1 MKTLVI
7 GAGAIGG
14 YFGGRLLA
22 AGKDVTFLVR
32 PRRAERLGETG
43 LVIQSPLGNLSLS
56 NPPIVQADT
65 LNETYDLVL
74 LSCKAYDLGD
84 AVTSFAPA
92 VGSHTMILP
101 LLNGMSHLERLEA
114 KFGPDAVLGGQCLIS
129 STMDAEGR
137 IIHLNNTHSL
147 TFGERSGARSDRADL
162 IAAEFS
168 GAKFDTH
175 LSDNILQDMWEK
187 WIFIAGL
194 AGITCLMRASIG
206 DIIQAGGG
214 GLAVQ
219 LLEECAAIAQKQGFP
234 PRQAALEQSRTL
246 FKTPGSPMTAS
257 MLRDVE
263 AKGRTEFDQVLG
275 DLMRR
280 GGLQDQASS
289 ILRTAYLHLAAYETR
304 RSRLETAN

>member
-1 MKTLVI
+1 VKTLVI

-22 AGKDVTFLVR
+22 AGKDVTLLVR
-32 PRRAERLGETG
+32 PRRAERLAEMG

-65 LNETYDLVL
+65 LNETYDLIL
-74 LSCKAYDLGD
+74 LSCKAYDLED
-84 AVTSFAPA
+84 AITSFAPA
-92 VGSHTMILP
+92 VGLHTMILP
-101 LLNGMSHLERLEA
+101 LLNGMSHLERIEA

-137 IIHLNNTHSL
+137 IIHLNNSHSL
-147 TFGERSGARSDRADL
+147 TFGERSGARSDRAGL
-162 IAAEFS
+162 IEAEFS

-206 DIIQAGGG
+206 DIIQAGGV
-214 GLAVQ
+214 GLTVQ
-219 LLEECAAIAQKQGFP
+219 LLEECAAIAKKQGFP
-234 PRQAALEQSRTL
+234 PRQAALEQSRAL

-280 GGLQDQASS
+280 GDLQDQASS
-289 ILRTAYLHLAAYETR
+289 ILRTAYVHLAAYEAR
-304 RSRLETAN
+304 RNRQESAF

>member
-22 AGKDVTFLVR
+22 AGKDVTLLVR
-32 PRRAERLGETG
+32 PRRAERLAEMG

-65 LNETYDLVL
+65 LNETYDLIL
-74 LSCKAYDLGD
+74 LSCKAYDLED
-84 AVTSFAPA
+84 AITSFAPA
-92 VGSHTMILP
+92 VGLHTMILP
-101 LLNGMSHLERLEA
+101 LLNGMSHLERIEA

-137 IIHLNNTHSL
+137 IIHLNNSHSL
-147 TFGERSGARSDRADL
+147 TFGERSGARSDRAGL
-162 IAAEFS
+162 IEAEFS

-206 DIIQAGGG
+206 DIIQAGGV
-214 GLAVQ
+214 GLTVQ
-219 LLEECAAIAQKQGFP
+219 LLEECAAIAKKQGFP
-234 PRQAALEQSRTL
+234 PRQAALEQSRAL

-280 GGLQDQASS
+280 GDLQDQASS
-289 ILRTAYLHLAAYETR
+289 ILRTAYVHLAAYEAR
-304 RSRLETAN
+304 RNRQESAF